1 MEKRKVIIIT
11 IISTIVSLILILLS
25 YFGIFRYLML
35 HINSSEPYI
44 HRYSSL
50 PSADKGKVVLAIST
64 TPERINKIKPMI
76 NSILDQ
82 TVKITQI
89 ILIIPHDDSY
99 KLPSFLQKIVTLYP
113 LGKEYGDNCCNTMVP
128 MMLHEKECDTTII
141 ALLDN
146 VVYGKDFIETLL
158 ELSDK
163 NPGLVLRD
171 LKKTAILFKPEYYD
185 CSVVDTTDWFKKSK
199 DIDYSE
205 NYKCIG
211 TRFAC

>member
-1 MEKRKVIIIT
+1 MEKRKVIIMT
-11 IISTIVSLILILLS
+11 IISTIVSIIVILMS
-25 YFGIFRYLML
+25 YFGITRYLML
-35 HINSSEPYI
+35 HGQSSEPYI

-64 TPERINKIKPMI
+64 TPEKITKIKPMI

-82 TVKITQI
+82 TVRITQI

-99 KLPSFLQKIVTLYP
+99 KLPSYLQKIVTLYP

-128 MMLHEKECDTTII
+128 MLLHEKECDTTII

-163 NPGLVLRD
+163 NPNTVLRD
-171 LKKTAILFKPEYYD
+171 TKNTAILFKPEYYD
-185 CSVVDTTDWFKKSK
+185 CSVIDTTDWFKKSK
-199 DIDYSE
+199 YIDYTE
-205 NYKCIG
+205 NYRCLN
-211 TRFAC
+211 R